1 MSNMQTLFGVTMN
14 MIEERH
20 TAQMNQLKSQI
31 GELRNQKDMREFL
44 AFQMHKDQQP
54 NAENKQ
60 IDIPSSQINVSA
72 LKTNNSKK

>member
-1 MSNMQTLFGVTMN
+1 MSNMQTMFGVTIN

-44 AFQMHKDQQP
+44 SFQMQREK
-54 NAENKQ
+54 
-60 IDIPSSQINVSA
+60 
-72 LKTNNSKK
+72 